1 VHQLKVFDLAVYEMN
16 DDLRCELR
24 SRHVF
29 PSTEAILEEPQGPDV
44 AAAGYCG
51 KSRVSE
57 TYSSPNEHRVFS
69 GRVISLLCRLV
80 LMSTICPSAA
90 ASCMTDPSRINLNW
104 VATMSSERY

>member
-1 VHQLKVFDLAVYEMN
+1 MN

-29 PSTEAILEEPQGPDV
+29 PSTEAILEEPRGPDV

-57 TYSSPNEHRVFS
+57 TYSSHLIVTVVS
-69 GRVISLLCRLV
+69 
-80 LMSTICPSAA
+80 PSFDVYYL
-90 ASCMTDPSRINLNW
+90 SKRRRFMHD
-104 VATMSSERY
+104 